1 MSDLIF
7 MSEEAGVL
15 VLALLFVVAG
25 LAGGFGY
32 FAGRDAQRKEEKK

>member
-1 MSDLIF
+1 

-15 VLALLFVVAG
+15 VLGLLFVASA

-32 FAGRDAQRKEEKK
+32 FAGKDAQRKEEKK